1 MSVVCGG
8 YRAWGSASVGQGEQG
23 GQGDVL
29 LLLLLLMA
37 FKRHCLQ
44 AGRDRRLG
52 ELPSE
57 FT

>member
-1 MSVVCGG
+1 VL
-8 YRAWGSASVGQGEQG
+8 
-23 GQGDVL
+23 L

-37 FKRHCLQ
+37 FERHCLR
-44 AGRDRRLG
+44 AGRDTRLL